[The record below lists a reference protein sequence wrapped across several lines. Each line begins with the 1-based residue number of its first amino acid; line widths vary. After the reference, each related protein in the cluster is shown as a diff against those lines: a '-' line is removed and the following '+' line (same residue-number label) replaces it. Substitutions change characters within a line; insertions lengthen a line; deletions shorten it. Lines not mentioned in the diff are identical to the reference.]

1 GSTIKPLVG
10 IAALKEGVID
20 PARTIFSPG
29 YLDIPNPY
37 NPSKPTR
44 YLDWRPQGDVNMA
57 AAIAQSSDV
66 YFYEVAGGFGSQ
78 KGIGISRLREWWQK
92 FRLDQKTGIDLPGE
106 ASGFLPSPEWKE
118 KRDGRPWLLGDT
130 YNVSIGQGDMDIT
143 SIQLLSY
150 IAALANGGTIYQPV
164 LNKEA
169 PHPKALADLT
179 YLGPQIAEIQK
190 GMRRTVTSPLGT
202 AHALNDLPFAVDA
215 KTGSAQVLNNTQ
227 ENAFFVGYI
236 PGTES
241 GVDTGSPIAILVLVE
256 HSKEGSPNTLP
267 IAKDVLRW

>member
-1 GSTIKPLVG
+1 RQGTEPKIGPPLTLTIDGEFQKYFAARMEQGLASLGKNSGAGIAIDPRNGEVLALLSFPTFDNGIMSNSGHGDEKRAILGAAAKPLFNRAVSGQYSPGSTIKPLVG

-92 FRLDQKTGIDLPGE
+92 FRLDQK
-106 ASGFLPSPEWKE
+106 
-118 KRDGRPWLLGDT
+118 
-130 YNVSIGQGDMDIT
+130 
-143 SIQLLSY
+143 
-150 IAALANGGTIYQPV
+150 
-164 LNKEA
+164 
-169 PHPKALADLT
+169 
-179 YLGPQIAEIQK
+179 
-190 GMRRTVTSPLGT
+190 
-202 AHALNDLPFAVDA
+202 
-215 KTGSAQVLNNTQ
+215 
-227 ENAFFVGYI
+227 
-236 PGTES
+236 
-241 GVDTGSPIAILVLVE
+241 
-256 HSKEGSPNTLP
+256 
-267 IAKDVLRW
+267 